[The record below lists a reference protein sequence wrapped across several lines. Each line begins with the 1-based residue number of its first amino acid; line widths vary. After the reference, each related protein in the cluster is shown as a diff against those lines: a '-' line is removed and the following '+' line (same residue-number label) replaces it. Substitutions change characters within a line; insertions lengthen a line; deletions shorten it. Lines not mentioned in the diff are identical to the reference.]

1 MVGPTTP
8 IPPVVTPPVVEPPVV
23 QPPVVEPPVVVPPEE
38 PYVPV
43 TPIIPEEP
51 GGPTL
56 QPFTPLPFATL
67 PDLKLPGLNPGWIA
81 PQPYYQNTTPV
92 QSQFYWGSRPYQP
105 GPTFNQALYDQVPAP
120 QQPWGLQ
127 RMYTP
132 TDINQ
137 YLAQQRVAGPVAPR

>member
-1 MVGPTTP
+1 
-8 IPPVVTPPVVEPPVV
+8 
-23 QPPVVEPPVVVPPEE
+23 
-38 PYVPV
+38 VPV
-43 TPIIPEEP
+43 TPIIPEDEAP
-51 GGPTL
+51 RGL

-67 PDLKLPGLNPGWIA
+67 PDLALPGLNPGWIA
-81 PQPYYQNTTPV
+81 PQPYYQNATPV

-105 GPTFNQALYDQVPAP
+105 GPTFNQALYNQVPAP

-127 RMYTP
+127 QMYTP